1 MARKT
6 EVTLTQ
12 TRIFEG
18 WWEGVL
24 TGTKVGEAAVEAWH
38 QDRQIEGV
46 EVLPLSGKAGQQAVR
61 VPIPTFLLTEG
72 VQTVVLRVG
81 GEVLASFALVA
92 GAPLDED
99 LRAEIGLLRAELDLL
114 KRAFRRHCSETAG

>member
-24 TGTKVGEAAVEAWH
+24 TGSKVGEAAVEAWH

-46 EVLPLSGKAGQQAVR
+46 EVLPLAGKAGQQAVR
-61 VPIPTFLLTEG
+61 VPIPAFLLTEELMRLG
-72 VQTVVLRVG
+72 SAGLFRLKFPDHPWAKEMDHLARRMLARHSPG
-81 GEVLASFALVA
+81 GGSA
-92 GAPLDED
+92 
-99 LRAEIGLLRAELDLL
+99 
-114 KRAFRRHCSETAG
+114 